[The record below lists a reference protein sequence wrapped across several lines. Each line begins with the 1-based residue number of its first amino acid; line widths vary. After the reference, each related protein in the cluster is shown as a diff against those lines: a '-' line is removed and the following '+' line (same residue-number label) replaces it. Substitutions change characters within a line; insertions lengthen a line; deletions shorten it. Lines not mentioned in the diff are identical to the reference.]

1 MLILTGPS
9 ASGKTVIAKSLI
21 KNHNMKKLVTYT
33 TRPLREGEVNGVDYH
48 FVSVQ
53 EFKQLIA
60 KDFFFETV
68 LYNHNYY
75 GTAISDITP
84 DKVVI
89 LEPTGLKQYLAKM
102 RDKVKVCFLS
112 CPKEIRFERMI
123 KRGDSLEVIERRL
136 ANDDAIFNEEISS
149 IADWVIPGEYGTA
162 DEQAQIIYNLYTNAR
177 KREQHE
183 NR

>member
-33 TRPLREGEVNGVDYH
+33 TRTMREGEVDGVDYH
-48 FVSVQ
+48 FIKLQ
-53 EFKQLIA
+53 EFEYLKS
-60 KDFFFETV
+60 KGFFFETV

-89 LEPTGLKQYLAKM
+89 LEPNGLKHYLVKM

-112 CPKEIRFERMI
+112 CPKEIRFRRMI
-123 KRGDSLEVIERRL
+123 NRGDTLEVIERRL
-136 ANDDAIFNEEISS
+136 ANDDAIFNEEISFL
-149 IADWVIPGEYGTA
+149 ADWVIPGEYGTA